1 MFQPTDISL
10 PHLRAGVH
18 EALKLWS
25 KPNDDTS
32 PLSHLY
38 LFHQAGQTR
47 SANARRLTNDL
58 LLQALTTMEDRY
70 DAFLADLLRRRFL
83 ENTPVAAV
91 ANEKNIAEATAHKKQ
106 RQAIEQLA
114 DILAGQERLARQAVI
129 TALEQRLNLPAP
141 TDLFGVNA
149 YLKRVGDALLSPEPA
164 WLVAIEGL
172 GGIGKT
178 ALANAVIR
186 RVALTHHFQQIAWV
200 SAKQQEFW
208 PGLGLQLTVQPALD
222 SETLIDNLLAQLGE
236 ESPEMV
242 SPQQKMALLTER
254 LKAQP
259 HLVVIDN
266 LETIVDFESLLP
278 LLARL
283 ANPSKFLLTSRVMP
297 PQAGL
302 ASIRLTE
309 LSRADSFDLLRHE
322 AGLHHMTSLAEA
334 SDEQLGRIYQVVGGH
349 PLALKLVIGQLHSLP
364 LSQVL
369 DSLRQAQGK
378 KVDDLYTFIYWQAW
392 SVLAESS
399 RQLLLVM
406 PLVQNGTIDQLA
418 TTAQLT
424 MGDLHDALAQLITLS
439 LLEVSGT
446 IDQRRYRIHR
456 LTETFLLNEVVK
468 WPKTP

>member
-1 MFQPTDISL
+1 
-10 PHLRAGVH
+10 
-18 EALKLWS
+18 
-25 KPNDDTS
+25 
-32 PLSHLY
+32 
-38 LFHQAGQTR
+38 
-47 SANARRLTNDL
+47 
-58 LLQALTTMEDRY
+58 
-70 DAFLADLLRRRFL
+70 
-83 ENTPVAAV
+83 
-91 ANEKNIAEATAHKKQ
+91 
-106 RQAIEQLA
+106 
-114 DILAGQERLARQAVI
+114 
-129 TALEQRLNLPAP
+129 
-141 TDLFGVNA
+141 
-149 YLKRVGDALLSPEPA
+149 
-164 WLVAIEGL
+164 
-172 GGIGKT
+172 
-178 ALANAVIR
+178 
-186 RVALTHHFQQIAWV
+186 
-200 SAKQQEFW
+200 
-208 PGLGLQLTVQPALD
+208 
-222 SETLIDNLLAQLGE
+222 LLAQLGE